1 MKGKT
6 KSIHRCLFLLLL
18 LGVPLN
24 LAAAYPQSA
33 IDQISGFGIPRDA
46 SWTADGSRLLIV
58 TGSTA
63 QVYDWDGES
72 LTLKQNIESSRH
84 PRCGVISSDG
94 SEVFLGTEEGWIE
107 RWNILRGEKI
117 SEWKAHPLVILD
129 LVLKQDDSLLLSI
142 GWQSH
147 PSLWNI
153 EGEIRISE
161 LETSSLGAQTG
172 AFLPDGKVAL
182 WSKWMNL
189 QLFEPDGTLYG
200 HRSTSQFSQPPVFS
214 SDGSLLAGINAERVQ
229 ILDAFSGEV
238 LHSFSPTFL
247 ISQLFF
253 SDDNNHLMIFGEG
266 SLLTIDLSSG
276 QTRELIKI
284 DPSEPGAAQFGLITL
299 APKSTHLLFV
309 SDRIMARD
317 LRFFTDS
324 TTFSIQARADE
335 FIVSPDSKFLAS
347 RLKNLD
353 YVEIWQADEL
363 EPVQVLVD
371 FDLPVQDFLFLPD
384 GRLITSAE
392 SIRIWNAHSGEGLD
406 EWTLPLSSDEP
417 EVAVWV
423 YNTESKE
430 TERRT
435 LAHLPTGKITVNPEG
450 SLLAVEGLNGMVYV
464 LDTQSGQER
473 ISYDLKVAKNLKKL
487 QSNVDTMVF
496 DGSARLAVILKDGSV
511 QRFSLDSQDLTG
523 STRLPSPLN
532 TLDVCHLSYPVDE
545 AFPIYAIGPA
555 NYGFDEEKNY
565 YTENS
570 QTTFCG
576 APQLA
581 DSEDFNGEELHIDSA
596 GLTLFLDDYQPYQH
610 SYDAVNGKLILQQG
624 RYADFSVQVRLLP
637 DELPA
642 EWMKVVS
649 EEEYAVNTVLES
661 AFDYSQQT
669 PWLVYSNGVYQTPQ
683 DGQALLSEV
692 PLLLAAAI
700 SPDTNSVLA
709 STTNGRILYY
719 EDWNTE
725 AALLY
730 TVDGRRSTPIRALSF
745 SSDGLL
751 KAAGDDSGVVRIWNE
766 ENQLTELVTNGG
778 SVQELLFSPDDHF
791 LAVRGADF
799 ISVWAVEGSE
809 TGVSLKQLEQT
820 MNGMLMAFS
829 PEGNTFLTSTREGF
843 RHTLI
848 VWDFPSLVKQKSFY
862 LPVTVLTFASESRF
876 YIVSDGLWVCN
887 LDESCRK
894 IKSLE
899 TFIASD
905 LFIAPNESE
914 AALITVDGRLIK
926 FELQNN

>member
-18 LGVPLN
+18 LCIPLN
-24 LAAAYPQSA
+24 LAAAYPQST
-33 IDQISGFGIPRDA
+33 IDDISGFGIPRDTA
-46 SWTADGSRLLIV
+46 WTMDGSRLLIV

-63 QVYDWDGES
+63 QVYDWDGE
-72 LTLKQNIESSRH
+72 LLALKQNIESRRH
-84 PRCGVISSDG
+84 PRCGVISADG
-94 SEVFLGTEEGWIE
+94 SEVFFGTEEGWIE
-107 RWNILRGEKI
+107 RWNVLRGEKI

-200 HRSTSQFSQPPVFS
+200 QRTTSQFSQPPVFS

-238 LHSFSPTFL
+238 LHSFSPAFS
-247 ISQLFF
+247 ISQLVF
-253 SDDNNHLMIFGEG
+253 SDDNNLLMIFGEG

-276 QTRELIKI
+276 NVRELIEI
-284 DPSEPGAAQFGLITL
+284 DTSEPGVAQFGLITL
-299 APKSTHLLFV
+299 APDSTHLLFI
-309 SDRIMARD
+309 SDRIIARD
-317 LRFFTDS
+317 LRFFADS
-324 TTFSIQARADE
+324 TTFSIHARADE
-335 FIVSPDSKFLAS
+335 FIVSPDSEFLAS
-347 RLKNLD
+347 RLKSLD
-353 YVEIWQADEL
+353 YVEIWQAGESR
-363 EPVQVLVD
+363 PVQVLTD
-371 FDLPVQDFLFLPD
+371 FGLPVQDFLFLPD

-392 SIRIWNAHSGEGLD
+392 NIRIWDAQSGESLD
-406 EWTLPLSSDEP
+406 EWNLPLSSDEP
-417 EVAVWV
+417 EVAVCV

-435 LAHLPTGKITVNPEG
+435 LIHLPTGKIAVNPEG
-450 SLLAVEGLNGMVYV
+450 SLLAVEGLDGIVYV
-464 LDTQSGQER
+464 LDAQSGQEK
-473 ISYDLKVAKNLKKL
+473 ISYDLKVATNLKKL
-487 QSNVDTMVF
+487 QSNVEEMVF

-511 QRFSLDSQDLTG
+511 QRFSLSGQDSTG

-532 TLDVCHLSYPVDE
+532 SLDVCHLSYPADE
-545 AFPIYAIGPA
+545 AFPIYAIGTT
-555 NYGFDEEKNY
+555 NYGFDEEKQY
-565 YTENS
+565 YTESS

-576 APQLA
+576 APQLTVS
-581 DSEDFNGEELHIDSA
+581 DVFNEEELHIESA
-596 GLTLFLDDYQPYQH
+596 GLTLFLDDYQPYRH

-624 RYADFSVQVRLLP
+624 RYADFSVQVRSLP

-642 EWMKVVS
+642 EWMAPVS
-649 EEEYAVNTVLES
+649 EEKYAVNTVLEC

-669 PWLVYSNGVYQTPQ
+669 PWLLYSNGVYQTPKG
-683 DGQALLSEV
+683 GQSLLSEAH
-692 PLLLAAAI
+692 LLLAAAI
-700 SPDTNSVLA
+700 SPDQNSVLA
-709 STTNGRILYY
+709 STTSGRILYY
-719 EDWNTE
+719 EDWNAE

-730 TVDGRRSTPIRALSF
+730 TADGRRPTPIRALSF

-751 KAAGDDSGVVRIWNE
+751 KAAGDDNGVVRIWDE
-766 ENQLTELVTNGG
+766 ENQLTEVDTNGG
-778 SVQELLFSPDDHF
+778 SVQELLFSPDNRF
-791 LAVRGADF
+791 LAVRGVDF
-799 ISVWAVEGSE
+799 ISVWAIENRE
-809 TGVSLKQLEQT
+809 EGVSLEQLERT

-829 PEGNTFLTSTREGF
+829 PEGNIFLTSTRKGF
-843 RHTLI
+843 RHALI
-848 VWDFPSLVKQKSFY
+848 VWDFPSLAKQKSFH
-862 LPVTVLTFASESRF
+862 LPVTALAFASESRF

-905 LFIAPNESE
+905 LFIAPDESE
-914 AALITVDGRLIK
+914 AAVITVDGRVLI